1 MADDGRSGDDLS
13 PASAASDGYSR
24 EPRSAGTEDRSVA
37 GRRRFRVGTAG
48 RLAAFHALVIATVLG
63 IVVIQFTQ
71 AFAGRYRTTIT
82 RDLTENLSAFSDG
95 AASRPAN
102 QSLAVFSRTFLA
114 SHGAVAGDL
123 IIISVPSTHLSLG
136 TGGSG
141 ALAALPP
148 VATLLRRPPRAT
160 VLSQVTLDNTPQ
172 EVLAAPITEG
182 GKVLGTFVTAGSLAS
197 YERTRTRVL
206 QLAIGEGLIAL
217 LAATVSVYLLL
228 RRLLGSVNR
237 LTRTARD
244 IGLRGDLDVRLGD
257 QHAGDEV
264 GEMAATFD
272 AMVDKIDAAVSVRRR
287 LLADVSHQLRTPL
300 TVMRGH
306 LEVMS
311 RGRLDDPAEIRT
323 TVGVVV
329 DQLDH
334 MRTLVER
341 LLLLGRSLETD
352 FAELVPVDLRS
363 MLADVADAAQV
374 LAPRHWE
381 VGAIPDI
388 VLPADLDK
396 LRGAVLNLIDN
407 AVKATEPSDTIRLS
421 AALDGAAEGG
431 FVDIVVDDS
440 GPGIPPNEREA
451 VLNRFTRPSATDS
464 SGTGLGLAIVEA
476 VARAH
481 GGRAI
486 VDDSPLGGCRVIIR
500 LPLAAPDDYPALE
513 EGP

>member
-1 MADDGRSGDDLS
+1 MAR
-13 PASAASDGYSR
+13 SDGHAR
-24 EPRSAGTEDRSVA
+24 EAWSEGTEHRSSV
-37 GRRRFRVGTAG
+37 RPRRFRVGTAG
-48 RLAAFHALVIATVLG
+48 RLSAFHALVIATVLG

-82 RDLTENLSAFSDG
+82 RDLTENVSAFSQG
-95 AASRPAN
+95 AVGRPTT
-102 QSLAVFSRTFLA
+102 QSLAAYSRAFLA

-123 IIISVPSTHLSLG
+123 MIISIPSQHLSLG

-141 ALAALPP
+141 ALAAIPT
-148 VATLLRRPPRAT
+148 VATLLRRPPGAT
-160 VLSQVTLDNTPQ
+160 VLSQVTLGNTPQ
-172 EVLAAPITEG
+172 EVLAVPIIEG
-182 GKVLGTFVTAGSLAS
+182 GKVLGTFVTAGSLAG

-206 QLAIGEGLIAL
+206 QLAVGEGLIAL
-217 LAATVSVYLLL
+217 VAATVSVYLLL

-257 QHAGDEV
+257 QRAGDEV

-272 AMVDKIDAAVSVRRR
+272 AMVDKIDVAVSVRRR

-311 RGRLDDPAEIRT
+311 RGRLDDPAEVRSA
-323 TVGVVV
+323 VGVVV

-334 MRTLVER
+334 MRALVER

-374 LAPRHWE
+374 LAPRHWV

-388 VLPADLDK
+388 VVPADLDK
-396 LRGAVLNLIDN
+396 LKGAVFNLIDN
-407 AVKATEPSDTIRLS
+407 AVKATEPTDTIRLS
-421 AALDGAAEGG
+421 ATLDGVVGGG

-451 VLNRFTRPSATDS
+451 VLARFTRSSATDTN
-464 SGTGLGLAIVEA
+464 GFGLGLAIVEA

-481 GGRAI
+481 GGGAI
-486 VDDSPLGGCRVIIR
+486 LDDSPLGGCRVIIR
-500 LPLAAPDDYPALE
+500 LPLAAPGHYPALD